1 MLVFSSS
8 DSVYIHILE
17 HKGLAAFILQDK
29 PDRFSG
35 GISYKKALQ
44 GEWDVKLTP
53 KKNVPHSWFG
63 NLKGKRLLGL
73 ASGGG
78 QQIPIFSALGAECT
92 VLDYNDMQL
101 ESERIIS
108 KREGYSVDIVK
119 ADMSKPL
126 PFPDAH
132 FDIIFC
138 PPSLCYIEKV
148 EPLLN
153 ECARILKDR
162 GILMITFENGINYI
176 TDINDESKIAQS
188 LPFNPLKDPSL
199 FREEDGMQFS
209 HSITEQIGGLVKSG
223 FIITDLYEDTNGYG
237 LLDEL
242 NIPSFIAVRAIKA
255 PSAVWE

>member
-1 MLVFSSS
+1 MDYQDINAETISKWIKDGWAWGIPI
-8 DSVYIHILE
+8 DSETY
-17 HKGLAAFILQDK
+17 Q
-29 PDRFSG
+29 
-35 GISYKKALQ
+35 KALAGQ
-44 GEWDVKLTP
+44 WDVKLTP

-63 NLKGKRLLGL
+63 ALEGKRLLGL

-101 ESERIIS
+101 ESERIVS
-108 KREGYSVDIVK
+108 KKEGYKVDIVK

-126 PFPDAH
+126 PFSNAC

-153 ECARILKDR
+153 ECARILKDN
-162 GILMITFENGINYI
+162 GILTITFENGINYI
-176 TDINDESKIAQS
+176 TDVNDESRIAQS
-188 LPFNPLKDPSL
+188 LPFNPLQDPSL

-209 HSITEQIGGLVKSG
+209 HSITEQIGGVVKAG

-255 PSAVWE
+255 PSAVSGLL

>member
-8 DSVYIHILE
+8 DGVSIHILE
-17 HKGLAAFILQDK
+17 HKGLAAFILQDE
-29 PDRFSG
+29 PVRFSD

-242 NIPSFIAVRAIKA
+242 SIPSFIAIRAIKA